1 MCNALMEELGGG
13 GHFNLAAAQ
22 IENMSLS
29 EAGEKLT
36 QLVLDEQK
44 EKEKEE

>member
-1 MCNALMEELGGG
+1 MEELGGG

-22 IENMSLS
+22 IRDMSLS
-29 EAGEKLT
+29 EVGEKLT
-36 QLVLDEQK
+36 QLILDELK